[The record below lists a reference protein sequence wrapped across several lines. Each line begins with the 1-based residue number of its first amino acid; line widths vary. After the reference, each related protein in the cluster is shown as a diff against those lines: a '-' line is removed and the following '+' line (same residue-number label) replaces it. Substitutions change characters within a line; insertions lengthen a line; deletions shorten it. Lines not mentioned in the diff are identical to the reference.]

1 MEPVILHRA
10 ILHILDSLHE
20 TPILSENELEIE
32 IDTHDFLER
41 HISKILRDGDLK
53 KAVWGPGNTEIY
65 DSCKQLQNND
75 PLLAKVSIELANRLF
90 AIMKQNPDIPSAD
103 VVFCIFE
110 TEGVRY
116 FGLLKLNYR
125 NSYIHYVA
133 NTTAGNSNK
142 LIRQKTT
149 LPSENQKIDECIII
163 NLTNFE
169 LKIIEKKYE
178 IGSDKEFYL
187 SKHFLKCDS
196 DLSYLQKINL
206 LDKTVNKISKKYF
219 DEDFEKVAKLRSCMA
234 QSIEK
239 SNEIKV
245 EALAEQV
252 FGEIPDIKK
261 QYLEDVKKGGL
272 VENKVVVPQENLTSK
287 KFKTQKLQTDSGIE
301 INFPSEFYNDKE
313 VIEFINNPD
322 GTISILIKNVNKV
335 VNK

>member
-20 TPILSENELEIE
+20 TPVLSESELEIE
-32 IDTHDFLER
+32 IDTGDFLER
-41 HISKILRDGDLK
+41 HISKILRDGELK
-53 KAVWGPGNTEIY
+53 KAVWGSGSNEIY
-65 DSCKQLQNND
+65 DICKQLQQNESQ
-75 PLLAKVSIELANRLF
+75 LAKVSIELANRLF

-110 TEGVRY
+110 SEDVRY

-133 NTTAGNSNK
+133 NTTLGNTNR
-142 LIRQKTT
+142 LIKQKTT
-149 LPSENQKIDECIII
+149 LPSETQKIDECIII

-169 LKIIEKKYE
+169 LKLIEKKYE
-178 IGSDKEFYL
+178 IGADKEFYL
-187 SKHFLKCDS
+187 SKHFLKCES
-196 DLSYLQKINL
+196 GLSYLQKINL
-206 LDKTVNKISKKYF
+206 LDKTVSKISKKYF

-245 EALAEQV
+245 ETLAEQV

-272 VENKVVVPQENLTSK
+272 VEDKVIVPQANLTGK

-301 INFPSEFYNDKE
+301 INFPSQFYNDKD